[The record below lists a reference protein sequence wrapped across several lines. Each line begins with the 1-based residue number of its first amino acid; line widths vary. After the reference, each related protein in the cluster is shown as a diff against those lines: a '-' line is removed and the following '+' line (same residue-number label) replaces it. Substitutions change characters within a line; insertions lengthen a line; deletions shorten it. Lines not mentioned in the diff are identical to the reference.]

1 MAWLSKLNWAGGVT
15 LAVVLSAWAASTAR
29 RADWMSR
36 LACTVRSSTAAKVQ
50 PWVGSVVSAR
60 AMLDARAQT
69 RAVIDKLSA
78 DFISFFFGGTLSRR
92 ASVQPCPFTNLSA
105 RCLTDMRL
113 LLVEDDVPLAE
124 GLAASLRLGGYGVD
138 WFKIGSH
145 ASAALAVE
153 TYDAVVLDLNLPD
166 ADGLTLLKQWR
177 QQGVRTPVLILS
189 ARDEIDDR
197 VRGLDLGADDY
208 LVKPFDVNEL
218 EARLRVLIRRMQGG
232 RVNNVLEVGPLRL
245 HIDARRA
252 ELGAD
257 ELALTTKEFALMQ
270 MLAIKAGQVQ
280 PKDQLISRLSDFEQD
295 MSANALDILIHRLR
309 KKLEGSTL
317 VIRTLRGFGYLLEH
331 KP

>member
-1 MAWLSKLNWAGGVT
+1 
-15 LAVVLSAWAASTAR
+15 
-29 RADWMSR
+29 
-36 LACTVRSSTAAKVQ
+36 
-50 PWVGSVVSAR
+50 
-60 AMLDARAQT
+60 
-69 RAVIDKLSA
+69 
-78 DFISFFFGGTLSRR
+78 
-92 ASVQPCPFTNLSA
+92 
-105 RCLTDMRL
+105 MRL

-252 ELGAD
+252 ELGED

-280 PKDQLISRLSDFEQD
+280 PKEQLISRLSDFEQD

-309 KKLEGSTL
+309 KKLEGSAL